1 MKKKYNPKIL
11 FIHRSVMPSFVK
23 NDLQLLKR
31 HFFVYQVCLSRNALE
46 TLHDLLSS
54 IMKTNI
60 IFVWFAGF
68 QAFISVFLAKFFRKK
83 LVVVAG
89 GYDAAYAPE
98 INYGVFTCWW
108 RKIMAF
114 FIYKNVD
121 LVLAVSRYT
130 KRELL
135 QRVTP
140 KKTLILYNG
149 VDVEKFTPFGEK
161 EKLVL
166 TVGNVNWSNIR
177 KKGLKTF
184 VEVAKCLSGIRFVLV
199 GRHVDNSVNYLA
211 EIAGRNVEF
220 TGQVSFN
227 KLFELYRR
235 AMVYAQL
242 SYHESF
248 GVSLAEA
255 MACGCVPVITKRTA
269 LPEVASECGIYVA
282 YDDIKSTAQAI
293 KRAFKMEKLKILARK
308 RIVNVFSLENRERKL
323 AETLINQFK

>member
-1 MKKKYNPKIL
+1 MKKRCDAKIL

-23 NDLQLLKR
+23 NDLKLLKR
-31 HFFVYQVCLSRNALE
+31 HFVVYPVCLSRNVLE
-46 TLHDLLSS
+46 TLHGLASS
-54 IMKTNI
+54 IMKTDM

-68 QAFISVFLAKFFRKK
+68 QAFVSVFLAKFFGKK

-114 FIYKNVD
+114 FVYKNAD
-121 LVLAVSRYT
+121 LVLAVSQYT

-140 KKTLILYNG
+140 KKTFILYNG
-149 VDVEKFTPFGEK
+149 VEVEKFTPFGEK
-161 EKLVL
+161 EKFVL
-166 TVGNVNWSNIR
+166 TVGNVNWSNIQ

-184 VEVAKCLSGIRFVLV
+184 VEVAKRLPEIRFVVV
-199 GRHVDNSVNYLA
+199 GRHVDDSVNHLA
-211 EIAGRNVEF
+211 KIAGRNVEF
-220 TGQVSFN
+220 TGHVSFN
-227 KLFELYRR
+227 KLLELYRR
-235 AMVYAQL
+235 AMIYAQL

-255 MACGCVPVITKRTA
+255 MACRCIPVVTKRAA
-269 LPEVASECGIYVA
+269 LPEVASECGIYVSYGDVDA
-282 YDDIKSTAQAI
+282 TAQALE
-293 KRAFKMEKLKILARK
+293 RAFKMKKLEKCARN
-308 RIVNVFSLENRERKL
+308 RIVKIFSLKKRERDL
-323 AETLINQFK
+323 SEVLISLFK